1 MQAPEQLEDEFCAAS
16 EVYSFA
22 IIVWEMLTGGRPW
35 RVDHKGR
42 TYNDAAIVMG
52 VISGERPPLPA
63 DPSRLKFELQSLLAS
78 SGLPRFGA
86 PPARAP
92 RPHPRRC
99 SRRTVPAR
107 APFRL
112 ASGAKEL
119 ALLGSILSRQREA
132 EETHPTGDMDAVQ
145 GPQWAWSKTPFGGG

>member
-1 MQAPEQLEDEFCAAS
+1 MPAQWRLWNSCAAIGLG
-16 EVYSFA
+16 VDWRA
-22 IIVWEMLTGGRPW
+22 WHGRCLFRW
-35 RVDHKGR
+35 NTVGLLLR
-42 TYNDAAIVMG
+42 
-52 VISGERPPLPA
+52 SRPPLPA